1 MPSLKIHENHIHI
14 QFIGT
19 YEGVEGDS
27 ASVSIATAVI
37 SSLESIPV
45 DQTVAMTGSLSVRG
59 DVLPVGGVTAKVEAA
74 IDTGLSKVIVPASNF
89 NDIILDEAH
98 KDKIQIIPATRIED
112 VLENALIT
120 GPEKDKFLQKIKD
133 IVNPASDIKKP
144 VQRRGTNV
152 A

>member
-1 MPSLKIHENHIHI
+1 MDIHV

-27 ASVSIATAVI
+27 ASVSIATAII
-37 SSLESIPV
+37 SAIENIPI

-74 IDTGLSKVIVPASNF
+74 IDSGLSKVIVPLANY

-98 KDKIQIIPATRIED
+98 KDK
-112 VLENALIT
+112 
-120 GPEKDKFLQKIKD
+120 
-133 IVNPASDIKKP
+133 
-144 VQRRGTNV
+144 
-152 A
+152 